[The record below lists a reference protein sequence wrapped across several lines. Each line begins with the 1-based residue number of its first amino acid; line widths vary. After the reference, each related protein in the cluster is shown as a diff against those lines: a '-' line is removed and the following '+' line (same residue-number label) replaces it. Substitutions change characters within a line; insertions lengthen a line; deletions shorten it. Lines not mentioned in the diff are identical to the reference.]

1 LTKSLPPKGTCSI
14 ISLGCP
20 KNLVDG
26 ERMLGLLRLGGYQ
39 LVPEPEGADFVI
51 VNTCGFLEIARHESL
66 QTIREMLDLKQR
78 GLVKGVIV
86 AGCLAERD
94 KLGLLEQC
102 PGIDQVVGVF
112 GREEIVQVAGR
123 LSTAEPTERGVFRP
137 VASKALPDGD
147 RVRITLPHLAFL
159 KIAEG
164 CDRLCTFCSI
174 PNMRG
179 RYVSKPVEQVVEEAE
194 QLAADGVRE
203 LILVAQDTSFYGIDL
218 SGRPQLAELLARL
231 ERVGD
236 LEWIRVMYL
245 YPMHLTDE
253 LIDVVQSSRKIL
265 RYFDLPLQHIN
276 DKILRRMNRQ
286 VTRAETEH
294 LLDRLRQR
302 IPGIVLRTTL
312 ITGFPGETDQQFDEL
327 LHFVGERHFERLGVF
342 SYSLEEDTPSAR
354 LPDRVPTEVADDRR
368 RRLLAVQQGI
378 AFEWNQSQ
386 VGREL
391 EVIIDRCIDGQ
402 SNAFVGR
409 SYADAP
415 EVDGVVFVTGDDLK
429 PGQIVP
435 CEVVAA
441 RDYDLIAA
449 AVGTSR

>member
-1 LTKSLPPKGTCSI
+1 
-14 ISLGCP
+14 
-20 KNLVDG
+20 
-26 ERMLGLLRLGGYQ
+26 MLGLLRLGGYQ